1 MAFVGLLVMMVGGAA
16 VWYWR
21 LKMMKEAGSEIIDTV
36 EKMRGAYKRRAFRK
50 KAEVAPIA
58 SIRDPAIAA
67 VAFFMCLANEKPMH
81 LDVAKAVV
89 RERMKGVISP
99 ADMEEIIVFGEW
111 ASKNVVNPEDPIRR
125 FRDLWANALDMSERS
140 ELIDIA
146 DEVAQVGGDRT
157 GEQEAALQALRR
169 TLLN

>member
-1 MAFVGLLVMMVGGAA
+1 MALVGLLVMAIGGAVA
-16 VWYWR
+16 WYWR
-21 LKMMKEAGSEIIDTV
+21 LKMAREAGSEIIDTV
-36 EKMRGAYKRRAFRK
+36 EKMRGAYKRRSFRK

-81 LDVAKAVV
+81 IEAAKAVV
-89 RERMKGVISP
+89 REKMKGIISS

-125 FRDLWANALDMSERS
+125 FRDLWANALNMEERS
-140 ELIDIA
+140 QLIDIA
-146 DEVAQVGGDRT
+146 DEVAQVGGEKT
-157 GEQEAALQALRR
+157 SEQELALQALRR